1 MTTDPQ
7 RSHDSEDSHHEDSE
21 HEDSASEGGQV
32 SEASA
37 NPVPP
42 ETTTLTSED
51 VHDSPQSP
59 TRPDVAEDDRQP
71 D

>member
-7 RSHDSEDSHHEDSE
+7 RSEDEARSGTTD
-21 HEDSASEGGQV
+21 DASEGGTV

-42 ETTTLTSED
+42 ETTTLASED